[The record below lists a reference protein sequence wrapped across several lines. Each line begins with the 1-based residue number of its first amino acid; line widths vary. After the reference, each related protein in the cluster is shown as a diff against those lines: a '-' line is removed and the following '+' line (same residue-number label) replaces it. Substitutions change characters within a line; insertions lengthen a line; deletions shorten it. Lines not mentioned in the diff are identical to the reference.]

1 MTSAPP
7 AVQSEVA
14 VERNVMNRQLLF
26 AGMLQMALIALPV
39 AAQQGPAGVPGAPD
53 LAASIVS
60 PPPPPAPP
68 SSKLKAPQKQRATNN
83 CTAQEGKSCQAKAR
97 PTKRQPVKK
106 KKALPAE

>member
-7 AVQSEVA
+7 AVLSGAAAEMSIMKKQ
-14 VERNVMNRQLLF
+14 MLF
-26 AGMLQMALIALPV
+26 AGMLQLTLIALPA
-39 AAQQGPAGVPGAPD
+39 AAQQGPAGVPGAPA

-68 SSKLKAPQKQRATNN
+68 PGKLKASTKQRATGN
-83 CTAQEGKSCQAKAR
+83 CTEQEGKACKAKVR
-97 PTKRQPVKK
+97 PAKRQPVKK